1 MSRDAVVVGTRPIQ
15 QEFNIKAGKE
25 RVRGWLTASS
35 SPFVGPT
42 GPQSCSWRVN
52 FGG

>member
-1 MSRDAVVVGTRPIQ
+1 MSRDAVVVGTRLIQ